1 MECLSK
7 SNHNYYKIRKIPN
20 TIKKN
25 ECYVQEKLNT
35 DDTLALEHTVEILRE
50 QIETLNQELQYERQ
64 LVEEYAQELTY
75 THSEMGILNH
85 ELQNV
90 FRLEKL
96 KVDKAKLLALSILSS
111 DKSISES
118 LAELLSGIYGILV
131 TADDLEQ
138 IKQKLARRA
147 SHTFKQGV
155 KATLSLNSKPT

>member
-1 MECLSK
+1 MQCLSK
-7 SNHNYYKIRKIPN
+7 SNHNYYKISKIPK
-20 TIKKN
+20 TLKKS
-25 ECYVQEKLNT
+25 EGYIQQKLNT
-35 DDTLALEHTVEILRE
+35 DDTLALEHTVELLRE
-50 QIETLNQELQYERQ
+50 QIETLNQELQHERQ

-138 IKQKLARRA
+138 IKQKLGRRT
-147 SHTFKQGV
+147 SI
-155 KATLSLNSKPT
+155 SC

>member
-7 SNHNYYKIRKIPN
+7 SNHNYYKIRKISN

-25 ECYVQEKLNT
+25 ECYVQDKLNT

-75 THSEMGILNH
+75 THSEMGMLNH

-90 FRLEKL
+90 SRLEKL

-138 IKQKLARRA
+138 IKQKLARRTPI
-147 SHTFKQGV
+147 SC
-155 KATLSLNSKPT
+155 